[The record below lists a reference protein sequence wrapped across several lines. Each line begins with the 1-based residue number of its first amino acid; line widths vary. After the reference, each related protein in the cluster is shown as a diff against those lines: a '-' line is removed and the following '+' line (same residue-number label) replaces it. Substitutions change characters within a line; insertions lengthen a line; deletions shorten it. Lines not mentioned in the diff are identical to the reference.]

1 MQRQDSAQAHT
12 RRPRRQV
19 DRHAITAFGHL
30 LVIGVWLECQ
40 LTNSLRG
47 EFRSPKTEDVEA
59 ARRSPDLNQERRS
72 SSPDLNQEHCQTQ
85 TGEEKP

>member
-47 EFRSPKTEDVEA
+47 EFRSRPQDGG
-59 ARRSPDLNQERRS
+59 RRS
-72 SSPDLNQEHCQTQ
+72 SSPL
-85 TGEEKP
+85 TGSKSRT